1 MASPSLIGWVF
12 ALSPFPAYLPQY
24 FSLMRQLSLIDYNE
38 NENNDRSTANSISLL
53 RSHSSETMLI
63 EEQLPERTIDRGL
76 DSLRKRN
83 HHHDNSPP
91 QVKTK
96 MSAAPHS
103 GPVHIPPGSP
113 SKSPHERCDIHN
125 GNNNNNNNTHVS
137 RGVGLS
143 RATVFLLLSAHLLRM
158 VYFYG
163 LKLENERMLSSAAVN
178 KVLDIQWDLVG
189 QSICMI
195 IMQLLL
201 LWAMTK
207 MRKKL
212 NSRKTLSDCSTTT
225 HTQTDGSWQ
234 LLAITKAHFRRLL
247 SPYNILTN
255 HSFLEY
261 LELILLSSLAMKLVF
276 EYYFY
281 PRYHIRVIDT
291 LKNTSIAL
299 ESCLAVP
306 QAIRNYSK
314 GNTDG
319 LNAIMVGGWVIGD
332 ILKLSYFSLNM
343 LWSRITGVGDAAGN
357 VVFVFGCVFALAVD
371 FLVCF
376 QMACWYPSR
385 EAIELKEGLS
395 LSLQTLRASG
405 SLKCCKLLL
414 RCEKRTSNP

>member
-24 FSLMRQLSLIDYNE
+24 FSLMRQLSVIEY
-38 NENNDRSTANSISLL
+38 NENNDKSTAKSTLLL

-63 EEQLPERTIDRGL
+63 EEQLLERTIDRGL

-83 HHHDNSPP
+83 HHLDYSPP
-91 QVKTK
+91 LAKK

-103 GPVHIPPGSP
+103 GPDHIPPGSP
-113 SKSPHERCDIHN
+113 SKSPHSERCDIHN
-125 GNNNNNNNTHVS
+125 GSSSSNNNNTTVA

-212 NSRKTLSDCSTTT
+212 NSKTLSDCSTTT
-225 HTQTDGSWQ
+225 HTHTDGSWQ
-234 LLAITKAHFRRLL
+234 LLAITRAHFRRLL

-261 LELILLSSLAMKLVF
+261 LELILLSSLASKLIF
-276 EYYFY
+276 EYHFY
-281 PRYHIRVIDT
+281 PRYHMRVIDT

-343 LWSRITGVGDAAGN
+343 LWSRITGAGDAAGN

-376 QMACWYPSR
+376 QMAFWYPSR
-385 EAIELKEGLS
+385 EAVELKEALS
-395 LSLQTLRASG
+395 LSLQKLRTSG

>member
-24 FSLMRQLSLIDYNE
+24 FSLMRQLAVIDYSE
-38 NENNDRSTANSISLL
+38 NENNDRSTANSTSLL
-53 RSHSSETMLI
+53 RSHSSESVLI
-63 EEQLPERTIDRGL
+63 EEQLLGRRIDRGL

-83 HHHDNSPP
+83 HHHDYSPP
-91 QVKTK
+91 
-96 MSAAPHS
+96 SAAPHS

-113 SKSPHERCDIHN
+113 SKSPHSERCDNHN
-125 GNNNNNNNTHVS
+125 GNNNNNTTVAH
-137 RGVGLS
+137 GVGLS
-143 RATVFLLLSAHLLRM
+143 RATVFLLLSAHLLRI

-163 LKLENERMLSSAAVN
+163 LKLENERMLSSAAVT

-225 HTQTDGSWQ
+225 LTHADGSWQ
-234 LLAITKAHFRRLL
+234 LLAITKAHFCRLL

-261 LELILLSSLAMKLVF
+261 LELILLSSLATKLIF
-276 EYYFY
+276 EYHFY
-281 PRYHIRVIDT
+281 PRYHMRVIDI

-319 LNAIMVGGWVIGD
+319 LNAIMVGGWLIGD

-357 VVFVFGCVFALAVD
+357 IVFVFGCVFALAVD

-376 QMACWYPSR
+376 QLAFWYPSR

-395 LSLQTLRASG
+395 LSLQKLRASG
-405 SLKCCKLLL
+405 CLLRCEKL

>member
-24 FSLMRQLSLIDYNE
+24 FSLMRQLAVIDYGE
-38 NENNDRSTANSISLL
+38 NEDNDRSTANSTSLL
-53 RSHSSETMLI
+53 RSHSSESVSI
-63 EEQLPERTIDRGL
+63 EEQLLGRTIDRGL

-83 HHHDNSPP
+83 HHHDYSPP
-91 QVKTK
+91 
-96 MSAAPHS
+96 SAAPHS

-113 SKSPHERCDIHN
+113 SKSPHSERCDIHN
-125 GNNNNNNNTHVS
+125 GSSSNNTTVAH
-137 RGVGLS
+137 GVGLS
-143 RATVFLLLSAHLLRM
+143 RATVFLLLSAHLLRIF
-158 VYFYG
+158 YFYG
-163 LKLENERMLSSAAVN
+163 LKLENERMLSSAAVT

-212 NSRKTLSDCSTTT
+212 NSRKTISDCSTTT
-225 HTQTDGSWQ
+225 HTDGSWQ

-261 LELILLSSLAMKLVF
+261 LELILLSSLATKLIF
-276 EYYFY
+276 EYHFY
-281 PRYHIRVIDT
+281 PRYHMRVIDT

-319 LNAIMVGGWVIGD
+319 LNAIMVGGWLIGD

-357 VVFVFGCVFALAVD
+357 IVFVFGCVFALAVD

-376 QMACWYPSR
+376 QLAFWYPSR

-395 LSLQTLRASG
+395 LSIQKMRTSG
-405 SLKCCKLLL
+405 SLECCKLLL

>member
-1 MASPSLIGWVF
+1 
-12 ALSPFPAYLPQY
+12 
-24 FSLMRQLSLIDYNE
+24 
-38 NENNDRSTANSISLL
+38 
-53 RSHSSETMLI
+53 
-63 EEQLPERTIDRGL
+63 
-76 DSLRKRN
+76 
-83 HHHDNSPP
+83 
-91 QVKTK
+91 
-96 MSAAPHS
+96 
-103 GPVHIPPGSP
+103 
-113 SKSPHERCDIHN
+113 
-125 GNNNNNNNTHVS
+125 
-137 RGVGLS
+137 
-143 RATVFLLLSAHLLRM
+143 M

-247 SPYNILTN
+247 SPYNILRN

-261 LELILLSSLAMKLVF
+261 LELILLSSLATKLVF

-376 QMACWYPSR
+376 QMAFWYPSR

-395 LSLQTLRASG
+395 LSLQTLRTSG